1 MGAYHAGEL
10 WYVFGTLNRS
20 WRAKKHC
27 FTGWDHMLS
36 QTMTRYWA
44 NFIRT
49 GDPNEPDLPAWEP
62 YTAEK
67 PACMFFDNDGLRQR
81 VIGEDDPAYV
91 LCDIFSDHRLGKF

>member
-67 PACMFFDNDGLRQR
+67 PACMFFDNDDLRQR